1 MATMTI
7 GTPKGKSSY
16 SLSWAWLPMEI
27 GIALVLATVLLAK
40 GRPENEDQLCQ
51 SAGGEEDHM
60 SNMSSAATIFL
71 VLSIAI
77 GMVFGM
83 STYAIMAGA
92 LMLILVAIV
101 HFTGILPE

>member
-1 MATMTI
+1 M
-7 GTPKGKSSY
+7 G
-16 SLSWAWLPMEI
+16 
-27 GIALVLATVLLAK
+27 
-40 GRPENEDQLCQ
+40 
-51 SAGGEEDHM
+51 
-60 SNMSSAATIFL
+60 NMSSAAMIFV

-83 STYAIMAGA
+83 STYAIVAGA

>member
-1 MATMTI
+1 
-7 GTPKGKSSY
+7 
-16 SLSWAWLPMEI
+16 MEI

-51 SAGGEEDHM
+51 SGATGGEEDHM

-77 GMVFGM
+77 GTVFGM
-83 STYAIMAGA
+83 STYALVAGA

>member
-1 MATMTI
+1 MRSIDVRREAGGLLQPFI
-7 GTPKGKSSY
+7 
-16 SLSWAWLPMEI
+16 WLPMEI

-51 SAGGEEDHM
+51 SGATGGEEDHM
-60 SNMSSAATIFL
+60 SMSSAATIFL
-71 VLSIAI
+71 VSSIAI

-83 STYAIMAGA
+83 STYAIVAGA

-101 HFTGILPE
+101 HSTGILPE